1 MKLRV
6 NLKNNEVEYDNFDKN
21 DVQRIIIN
29 RIKLYR
35 LIQILTNIFMCLVV
49 LSGINDTFA
58 TIFIYALIIRVVSFL
73 LIKLNLIYDM
83 DLININKY
91 FIILE
96 ILKKIRKANKIW
108 FSADGTVGK
117 RNIDRVYLDIKD
129 SSSFIESNIGL
140 YYIPLVTKKLIILPD
155 KLLYINNNQYRYI
168 NYEDL
173 EIGLYTVKVLE
184 NKLEYVDSELI
195 SNDDD
200 NKYLYGKISIKN
212 IDLDI
217 YISNYH
223 LLYSIS
229 ELISRYKYIA
239 HNEEKVVEIF
249 DKLENVK
256 KTQEKEKQ
264 IDNKKNDTENTNF
277 ELTLGKEYKVPTL
290 EVLKNQESFNVK
302 PFIKEIKKQK
312 ETMIPIG
319 LKENGDLHFQRV
331 SEIKSF
337 LIAGTVMAGKTTYLK
352 TIIDTI
358 LMTRK
363 PNEVRLLLYSNA
375 LDLSEY
381 NGIVHLI
388 MPVCSKVNLLG
399 INLCKVAKEI
409 DKRVGILEKS
419 GKRNVIAYNKDVTD
433 YKMADII
440 VIIDDQSNS
449 ILNEMVRNRIEYIS
463 VNGPR
468 VGVYMIVA
476 TNPILNNQTFSRYYF
491 SSRLSFRVNTKEISN
506 FVIGDIKARYLS
518 KPGSAYYISNFNT
531 IATYFE
537 VPFIS
542 DSDSTNII
550 NYWKNI

>member
-35 LIQILTNIFMCLVV
+35 LIQILTNISMCLLV
-49 LSGINDTFA
+49 LSGISDIFA
-58 TIFIYALIIRVVSFL
+58 TIFIYALIIRIIGFL
-73 LIKLNLIYDM
+73 FIKLNLIYDM
-83 DLININKY
+83 DLVNINKY

-173 EIGLYTVKVLE
+173 KIELYTVKVLE
-184 NKLEYVDSELI
+184 DKIEYVDSELI
-195 SNDDD
+195 SSDDD

-223 LLYSIS
+223 LLYNIS
-229 ELISRYKYIA
+229 ELISRYKYFC
-239 HNEEKVVEIF
+239 HNEKKVVEIF
-249 DKLENVK
+249 NKLEDVK

-264 IDNKKNDTENTNF
+264 IDNKKNNTEITDF
-277 ELTLGKEYKVPTL
+277 KLTLEKEYKVPTL

-302 PFIKEIKKQK
+302 PFIKELKKQK

-319 LKENGDLHFQRV
+319 LKENGELHLESI
-331 SEIKSF
+331 SEIKNL

-358 LMTRK
+358 LLTRN
-363 PNEVRLLLYSNA
+363 PNEVRLMLYSSV
-375 LDLSEY
+375 LDLAEY
-381 NGIVHLI
+381 NGIPYLI
-388 MPVCSKVNLLG
+388 TPVCRKVNLLG
-399 INLCKVAKEI
+399 INLCKITEEI
-409 DKRVGILEKS
+409 NKRMNMLKKYE
-419 GKRNVIAYNKDVTD
+419 KRNVKAYNKDISVN
-433 YKMADII
+433 KMCDII

-449 ILNEMVRNRIEYIS
+449 ILNEMVRNHIEYIS

-476 TNPILNNQTFSRYYF
+476 TNPVLNNQTFTRYYF
-491 SSRLSFRVNTKEISN
+491 PSRLCFRVNTREISN

-518 KPGSAYYISNFNT
+518 KPGAAYYISNFNT
-531 IATYFE
+531 VATYLE
-537 VPFIS
+537 VPFIT

-550 NYWKNI
+550 NYWRNN

>member
-6 NLKNNEVEYDNFDKN
+6 NLKNNEEEYDNFDKN
-21 DVQRIIIN
+21 EVQRIIIN

-35 LIQILTNIFMCLVV
+35 LIQILTNISMCLLV
-49 LSGINDTFA
+49 LSGINDIFA
-58 TIFIYALIIRVVSFL
+58 TIFIYALIIRIISFL
-73 LIKLNLIYDM
+73 FIKLNLIYDM

-140 YYIPLVTKKLIILPD
+140 YYIPLVTKKLIILPN

-173 EIGLYTVKVLE
+173 EIELYTVKVLE
-184 NKLEYVDSELI
+184 DKIEYIDSELI
-195 SNDDD
+195 SSDDN

-212 IDLDI
+212 IDLNI

-229 ELISRYKYIA
+229 ELISRYKYIG
-239 HNEEKVVEIF
+239 HNEEKVLKIF
-249 DKLENVK
+249 DKLENRK

-264 IDNKKNDTENTNF
+264 IDNKKNNTEITNF
-277 ELTLGKEYKVPTL
+277 RPDLEKEYKVPTL
-290 EVLKNQESFNVK
+290 EVLKNQESFNIK

-312 ETMIPIG
+312 ETMVPIG
-319 LKENGDLHFQRV
+319 LKENGELYLEKI
-331 SEIKSF
+331 SEIKNL
-337 LIAGTVMAGKTTYLK
+337 LIAGTVMAGKTIYLK

-363 PNEVRLLLYSNA
+363 PNETRLLLYSNA
-375 LDLSEY
+375 LDLYEY
-381 NGIVHLI
+381 NGIPHLI
-388 MPVCSKVNLLG
+388 MPVCGKVNLLG

-409 DKRVGILEKS
+409 DKRVDILGKF
-419 GKRNVIAYNKDVTD
+419 GKRNADAYNNLSDN
-433 YKMADII
+433 KMADII
-440 VIIDDQSNS
+440 VLIDDQSNS
-449 ILNEMVRNRIEYIS
+449 ILNEMVRNQIEYIS

-468 VGVYMIVA
+468 VGVYMIIA
-476 TNPILNNQTFSRYYF
+476 TNPILNNQTFTRYYF
-491 SSRLSFRVNTKEISN
+491 PSRLSFRVNTREISN

-518 KPGSAYYISNFNT
+518 KPGAAYYISNFNT
-531 IATYFE
+531 IATYLE

-542 DSDSTNII
+542 DGDSTNII
-550 NYWKNI
+550 DYWRNN

>member
-6 NLKNNEVEYDNFDKN
+6 NLKNNEEEYDNFDKN

-35 LIQILTNIFMCLVV
+35 LIQILTNISMCLLV
-49 LSGINDTFA
+49 LSGINDIFA
-58 TIFIYALIIRVVSFL
+58 TIFIYALIIRIISFL
-73 LIKLNLIYDM
+73 FIKLNLIYDM

-140 YYIPLVTKKLIILPD
+140 YYIPLVNKKLIILPN

-173 EIGLYTVKVLE
+173 EIKLYTVKVLE
-184 NKLEYVDSELI
+184 DKIEYVDSELI
-195 SNDDD
+195 SSDGN

-229 ELISRYKYIA
+229 ELISRYKYIG
-239 HNEEKVVEIF
+239 HNEEKVLEIF
-249 DKLENVK
+249 DKLENRK
-256 KTQEKEKQ
+256 KIQEKEKQ
-264 IDNKKNDTENTNF
+264 IDNKKNNTEITNF
-277 ELTLGKEYKVPTL
+277 KPALEKEYKVPTL
-290 EVLKNQESFNVK
+290 EVLKNQESFNIK

-312 ETMIPIG
+312 ETMVPIG
-319 LKENGDLHFQRV
+319 LKENGELHLEKI
-331 SEIKSF
+331 SEIKNL

-363 PNEVRLLLYSNA
+363 PNETRLFLYSNA
-375 LDLSEY
+375 LDLYEY
-381 NGIVHLI
+381 NGIPHLI
-388 MPVCSKVNLLG
+388 MPVCGKVNLLG

-409 DKRVGILEKS
+409 DKRVDILGKF
-419 GKRNVIAYNKDVTD
+419 GKRNADAYNNVSDN
-433 YKMADII
+433 KMADII

-449 ILNEMVRNRIEYIS
+449 ILNEMVRNQIEYIS

-468 VGVYMIVA
+468 VGVYMIIA
-476 TNPILNNQTFSRYYF
+476 TNPILNNQIFTRYYF
-491 SSRLSFRVNTKEISN
+491 PSRLSFRVNTREISN
-506 FVIGDIKARYLS
+506 FVIEDIKARYLS
-518 KPGSAYYISNFNT
+518 KPGVAYYISNFNT
-531 IATYFE
+531 IATYHE

-550 NYWKNI
+550 NYWMDI

>member
-6 NLKNNEVEYDNFDKN
+6 NLKNNEDEYDNFDKN
-21 DVQRIIIN
+21 DVQRIIVK

-35 LIQILTNIFMCLVV
+35 LIQILTNISMCLLV
-49 LSGINDTFA
+49 LSGINDIFA
-58 TIFIYALIIRVVSFL
+58 TIFVYALIIRIISFL
-73 LIKLNLIYDM
+73 FIKLNLIYDM

-140 YYIPLVTKKLIILPD
+140 YYIPLVTKKLIILPN

-173 EIGLYTVKVLE
+173 EIELYTVKVLE
-184 NKLEYVDSELI
+184 DKIEYIDSELI
-195 SNDDD
+195 SSDDN
-200 NKYLYGKISIKN
+200 NKYLYGKISIKS

-229 ELISRYKYIA
+229 ELISRYKYIG
-239 HNEEKVVEIF
+239 HNEEKVLKIF
-249 DKLENVK
+249 DKLENRK

-264 IDNKKNDTENTNF
+264 IDNKKNNTEITNF
-277 ELTLGKEYKVPTL
+277 RPALEKDYKVPTL
-290 EVLKNQESFNVK
+290 EVLKNQESFNIK

-312 ETMIPIG
+312 ETMVPIG
-319 LKENGDLHFQRV
+319 LKENGELYLEKI
-331 SEIKSF
+331 SEIKNL

-363 PNEVRLLLYSNA
+363 PNETRLLLYSNA
-375 LDLSEY
+375 LDLYEY
-381 NGIVHLI
+381 NGIPHLI
-388 MPVCSKVNLLG
+388 MPVCGKVNLLG

-409 DKRVGILEKS
+409 DKRVDILGKF
-419 GKRNVIAYNKDVTD
+419 GKRNADAYNNLSDN
-433 YKMADII
+433 KMADII
-440 VIIDDQSNS
+440 VLIDDQSNS
-449 ILNEMVRNRIEYIS
+449 ILNEMVRNQIEYIS

-468 VGVYMIVA
+468 VGVYMIIA
-476 TNPILNNQTFSRYYF
+476 TNPILNNQTFTRYYF
-491 SSRLSFRVNTKEISN
+491 PSRLSFRVNTREISN

-518 KPGSAYYISNFNT
+518 KPGAAYYISNFNT
-531 IATYFE
+531 IATYLE

-550 NYWKNI
+550 DYWRNN

>member
-6 NLKNNEVEYDNFDKN
+6 NLKNNEEEYDNFDKN
-21 DVQRIIIN
+21 EVQRIIIN

-35 LIQILTNIFMCLVV
+35 LIQILTNISMCLLV
-49 LSGINDTFA
+49 LSGINDIFA
-58 TIFIYALIIRVVSFL
+58 TIFIYALIIRIISFL
-73 LIKLNLIYDM
+73 FIKLNLIYDM

-140 YYIPLVTKKLIILPD
+140 YYIPLVTKKLIILPN

-173 EIGLYTVKVLE
+173 EIELYTVKVLE
-184 NKLEYVDSELI
+184 DKIEYIDSELI
-195 SNDDD
+195 SSDDN

-229 ELISRYKYIA
+229 ELISRYKYIG
-239 HNEEKVVEIF
+239 HNEEKVLKIF
-249 DKLENVK
+249 DKLENRK

-264 IDNKKNDTENTNF
+264 IDNKKNNTEITNF
-277 ELTLGKEYKVPTL
+277 RPAFEKDYKVPTL
-290 EVLKNQESFNVK
+290 EVLKKQESFNIK

-312 ETMIPIG
+312 ETMVPIG
-319 LKENGDLHFQRV
+319 LKENGELYLEKI
-331 SEIKSF
+331 SEIKNL

-363 PNEVRLLLYSNA
+363 PNETRLLLYSNA
-375 LDLSEY
+375 LDLYEY
-381 NGIVHLI
+381 NGIPHLI
-388 MPVCSKVNLLG
+388 MPVCGKVNLLG

-409 DKRVGILEKS
+409 DKRVDILGKF
-419 GKRNVIAYNKDVTD
+419 GKRNADAYNNLSDN
-433 YKMADII
+433 KMADII
-440 VIIDDQSNS
+440 VLIDDQSNS
-449 ILNEMVRNRIEYIS
+449 ILNEMVRNQIEYIS

-468 VGVYMIVA
+468 VGVYMIIA
-476 TNPILNNQTFSRYYF
+476 TNPILNNQTFTRYYF
-491 SSRLSFRVNTKEISN
+491 PSRLSFRVNTREISN

-518 KPGSAYYISNFNT
+518 KPGAAYYISNFNT
-531 IATYFE
+531 IATYLE

-550 NYWKNI
+550 DYWRNN